1 MLYNLSNKYLID
13 EEGKYP
19 FIPKVNSIDS
29 NFYIKNQNL
38 YTIPHRNMEYY
49 TERNDYKVNYLNK
62 IKNLKN
68 NTDNYVNNYIKKK
81 YIPINKQK
89 IKIKNKKNYSNSFSQ
104 NNMINP
110 YLEERIYNK
119 NISSKKINNS
129 NIDDIFPLTIKYK
142 YNDFNN
148 HFRNFIGEEKENGEK
163 NVFNNKNNSNLNK
176 IVNKSYSCK
185 IYSSTKIIKRKK
197 NNEDYI
203 NKIPIETNNCNFS
216 RNNDLN
222 IYLKNKIKKQKNRH
236 SKEIIIPKIN
246 GRNIEHEKK
255 YVYSCNSSKSLYNI
269 SSIGGSLLKKS
280 LKLKSHYSPNKR
292 EHLFSF
298 GSDLFYVGNNNSNR
312 NRIKSTTKKKCLIKR
327 NSTLKSGSS
336 MKSQKRQISTKSSGT
351 NTNSCYNNYNLN
363 GSKEKNKNGFE
374 RNNKLEIQGINE
386 YSILNNCNN
395 FDNEI
400 FNLNTTLQTL
410 TDSKILN
417 LANNYISEDDSL
429 ERYKRNIGIYNENNF
444 K

>member
-38 YTIPHRNMEYY
+38 YIIPHSNMEYY
-49 TERNDYKVNYLNK
+49 TEINDYKVNYLNK

-81 YIPINKQK
+81 YIPINKHI
-89 IKIKNKKNYSNSFSQ
+89 IKIKNKKKHSNSFSQ
-104 NNMINP
+104 NYIINP

-197 NNEDYI
+197 NYEEYI
-203 NKIPIETNNCNFS
+203 NKIP
-216 RNNDLN
+216 
-222 IYLKNKIKKQKNRH
+222 IYLKNKIKKK
-236 SKEIIIPKIN
+236 
-246 GRNIEHEKK
+246 
-255 YVYSCNSSKSLYNI
+255 
-269 SSIGGSLLKKS
+269 
-280 LKLKSHYSPNKR
+280 
-292 EHLFSF
+292 
-298 GSDLFYVGNNNSNR
+298 
-312 NRIKSTTKKKCLIKR
+312 
-327 NSTLKSGSS
+327 
-336 MKSQKRQISTKSSGT
+336 
-351 NTNSCYNNYNLN
+351 
-363 GSKEKNKNGFE
+363 
-374 RNNKLEIQGINE
+374 
-386 YSILNNCNN
+386 
-395 FDNEI
+395 
-400 FNLNTTLQTL
+400 
-410 TDSKILN
+410 
-417 LANNYISEDDSL
+417 
-429 ERYKRNIGIYNENNF
+429 
-444 K
+444 

>member
-81 YIPINKQK
+81 YIPITKQK

-104 NNMINP
+104 NNM
-110 YLEERIYNK
+110 
-119 NISSKKINNS
+119 INNS

-216 RNNDLN
+216 RNSDLN
-222 IYLKNKIKKQKNRH
+222 IYLKNKTKKQKNIY

-246 GRNIEHEKK
+246 GRNIEREKK
-255 YVYSCNSSKSLYNI
+255 LVYSCNSSKSLYNI
-269 SSIGGSLLKKS
+269 SSIGGSLLKES
-280 LKLKSHYSPNKR
+280 LKLKSPNKR

-298 GSDLFYVGNNNSNR
+298 GSDLFYVDNNNSNR
-312 NRIKSTTKKKCLIKR
+312 NRIKLTTKKKSLIKR

-336 MKSQKRQISTKSSGT
+336 MKSQKRQVSTKSSGT

-400 FNLNTTLQTL
+400 LNFNTTLQTL

-429 ERYKRNIGIYNENNF
+429 ERYKRNIGIYDENDF